1 MGVKPSL
8 PKVNVS
14 ALVVLLVGA
23 LMGLSCGSLAT
34 GALGSSQESNSE
46 LEGPI
51 EELLFTASGVPNQL
65 RIYGVTVNIEGARI
79 ELDSDILLDPRDLA
93 LTRFV
98 EVEFAG
104 FNVAD
109 EVEVEEAEAEGRL
122 LNLETF
128 NPSANITVN
137 FNPRTIDATFT
148 VLGAGILCDN
158 DFTRVQLNGQV
169 GGCELLSQLNGLEVE
184 VEGLVVNDFALSL
197 SDLSP
202 GAPIRDVILAA
213 EIELD

>member
-34 GALGSSQESNSE
+34 GALGSSQVSNSE

-51 EELLFTASGVPNQL
+51 EELLFDAFGVPNQL

-93 LTRFV
+93 LTQFV
-98 EVEFAG
+98 EVDFAG

-109 EVEVEEAEAEGRL
+109 EVELEEAEAEGQL

-128 NPSANITVN
+128 PSANVTVN

-158 DFTRVQLNGQV
+158 DFTRVEVNGQV
-169 GGCELLSQLNGLEVE
+169 GSCELLVQLNGLEVE
-184 VEGLVVNDFALSL
+184 VEGLVVNDFTLSL
-197 SDLSP
+197 SDLSTIV
-202 GAPIRDVILAA
+202 AARDVILAA